1 MENFSKRYL
10 NELFQQNRI
19 RDSFSLNES
28 NRIDSDDKQYDVFLS
43 YCYTDKDYAIKIMNL
58 FEKNGYKVY
67 IDLKDPKLNR
77 KKVDRDTVVRLS
89 SVMNRCKS
97 LVYVHT
103 KSSTMS
109 KWCPWEL
116 GYMSGKKNFRCAT
129 ILLTED
135 KEEFPRQEYL
145 DIYPYL
151 NYGMDTTN
159 HYQIWARDLDSNRYV
174 NFRAYINGTNP
185 YEHKQRR

>member
-1 MENFSKRYL
+1 MINFSKRYL
-10 NELFQQNRI
+10 NELSKNKII
-19 RDSFSLNES
+19 RDSFSINES
-28 NRIDSDDKQYDVFLS
+28 IGADTEDKQYDVFLS
-43 YCYTDKDYAIKIMNL
+43 YCLIDKDYAIKILYL
-58 FEKNGYKVY
+58 FEKLGYKVY
-67 IDLKDPKLNR
+67 IDLKDPTLNR
-77 KKVDRDTVVRLS
+77 KSVDRSTVIRIS

-97 LVYVHT
+97 LVYIHT
-103 KSSTMS
+103 QSATMS

-151 NYGMDTTN
+151 NLANDTSGKK
-159 HYQIWARDLDSNRYV
+159 QIWARDLDSNRYV
-174 NFRAYINGTNP
+174 NFRLFIDGKDP
-185 YEHKQRR
+185 YEHK